1 MHSMDTKTKK
11 RYWSPTSQTLT
22 LQPVRILDNST
33 QDYKNGNMD
42 EEPSGFGMPS
52 LDDMLG
58 LPSLPSLF

>member
-1 MHSMDTKTKK
+1 MHSMETNDKK
-11 RYWSPTSQTLT
+11 RYCSPTSQTLI

-42 EEPSGFGMPS
+42 EEPSGIGMPS
-52 LDDMLG
+52 LDELLG